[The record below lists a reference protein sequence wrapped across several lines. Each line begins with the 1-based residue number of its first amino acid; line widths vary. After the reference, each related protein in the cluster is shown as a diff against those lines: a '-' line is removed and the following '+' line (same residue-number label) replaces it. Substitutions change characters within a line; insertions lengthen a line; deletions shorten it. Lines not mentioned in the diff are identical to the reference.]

1 MFFKIFV
8 LETTLIL
15 INKITIFLIWIVP
28 SFPSLQPSWFN
39 YFLDPVNQ
47 LCSLNCFFPI
57 TASFQRNETYVAHD
71 ISLIYTSNSA
81 ATNFAS
87 FNA

>member
-1 MFFKIFV
+1 MLFELFF
-8 LETTLIL
+8 
-15 INKITIFLIWIVP
+15 
-28 SFPSLQPSWFN
+28 S
-39 YFLDPVNQ
+39 
-47 LCSLNCFFPI
+47 PI